1 MTKWTDEELNIE
13 QFDKE
18 QLRKI
23 QNYIADV
30 AEPTMAEE
38 EYFIFNSEILN
49 ELFIKLIASIDELI
63 EKGNLSNLV
72 DTEGNISVKV
82 LPKDLRYRRILEK
95 NP

>member
-23 QNYIADV
+23 QNYIADM
-30 AEPTMAEE
+30 AEPTMEE